1 MKLFSRLSHTA
12 QVFLLASAAA
22 LISSCVPIDVH
33 AQPVQPYATGSIT
46 TQNLVPAG
54 AATAGS
60 AVELFTQKA
69 SVMVIQVT
77 GTWTGALSVQVTNDG
92 NNWITLAGA
101 AAINNVATATG
112 AATIPSGVNGVYSAT
127 IPGNTK
133 SRVTGLAAM
142 TGTAVVTLRN

>member
-1 MKLFSRLSHTA
+1 MKLFSRLNHNFQA
-12 QVFLLASAAA
+12 LLLASAAI
-22 LISSCVPIDVH
+22 LVGSCAPDVH

-69 SVMVIQVT
+69 TVLVIQVT

-92 NNWITLAGA
+92 VNWITLAGA
-101 AAINNVATATG
+101 TAINNVATATG
-112 AATIPSGVNGVYSAT
+112 AATIPSGTNGVYSAS

-133 SRVTGLAAM
+133 TRVTGLAAM